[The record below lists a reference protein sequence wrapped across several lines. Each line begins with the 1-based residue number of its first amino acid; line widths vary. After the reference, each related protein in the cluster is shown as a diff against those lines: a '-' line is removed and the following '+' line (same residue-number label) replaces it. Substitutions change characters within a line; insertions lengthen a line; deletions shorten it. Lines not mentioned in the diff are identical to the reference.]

1 MPDETEVT
9 TLGEQE
15 DEPDRPVETDIV
27 TFEEQDT
34 RSLLRPVPRR
44 ASPHD
49 DLSFAESQ
57 HVLFDEAEDPR
68 SLLRPVPP
76 NETRDE
82 DSVEDVNLRDTAGVP
97 SKHGSTEGP
106 CTRLRPVPR
115 RESPHDDSSAAEE
128 QRPPLKHGP
137 CDEAEDPRPSL
148 RPVLPNDTRDGGPV
162 ELNLR
167 GSAGVP
173 SQPSSTEDPCTR
185 LRPVPRRKSLH
196 DDLSVAEESPQIPS
210 LKHVPSDEHA
220 VRSRNRGPR

>member
-1 MPDETEVT
+1 MASLFARDPIPPPRGHRLALDSVSFIVPDGPTSLGLARYETLVNAEEQETTTIGDAPLEDVPDETEVT

-82 DSVEDVNLRDTAGVP
+82 DSVEDFNLRDTAGVP
-97 SKHGSTEGP
+97 SPSTRAP
-106 CTRLRPVPR
+106 
-115 RESPHDDSSAAEE
+115 
-128 QRPPLKHGP
+128 
-137 CDEAEDPRPSL
+137 PRPSSVYSFAACAASKKSSR
-148 RPVLPNDTRDGGPV
+148 RPF
-162 ELNLR
+162 
-167 GSAGVP
+167 S
-173 SQPSSTEDPCTR
+173 C
-185 LRPVPRRKSLH
+185 
-196 DDLSVAEESPQIPS
+196 
-210 LKHVPSDEHA
+210 
-220 VRSRNRGPR
+220 